1 MLSVCIGDNIGG
13 KRHASSQIGAALE
26 VAAAAAIA
34 GAAAGQVRG
43 GGSSSGSSSL
53 LHYVLVQCR
62 GISILGEVRNV
73 EI

>member
-1 MLSVCIGDNIGG
+1 MCASDATNGPITLSPL
-13 KRHASSQIGAALE
+13 IGAALE
-26 VAAAAAIA
+26 AAAAAAIA

-62 GISILGEVRNV
+62 GICILGEVHNM